1 VIEVAGEGKLVE
13 AIYEAVSLEVR
24 SPPNP
29 DRVWASSHIRAD
41 LLSIELY
48 SRDISSLRAALNS
61 YIYLIYTSL
70 KSLKVSGK
78 CSRSIA

>member
-1 VIEVAGEGKLVE
+1 VAGELKLVE
-13 AIYEAVSLEVR
+13 AVYEAVSLEVR

-29 DRVWASSHIRAD
+29 DRVYALSSLRGD

-48 SRDISSLRAALNS
+48 ARDIPSLRAALNS

-70 KSLKVSGK
+70 KSLKVSGVR
-78 CSRSIA
+78 SRSAP